1 MNLGVPLFEAL
12 EVTKRYSGLTAVDGV
27 SFHVDRGEI
36 FGIAGPNGAGKT
48 TLFDVVTGMVKLSS
62 GRVQFRGQS
71 IEAASVSNITRMGV
85 ARTFQKPSVFDSQ
98 TVLAN
103 AVVGS
108 QFGSTSNHWW
118 LALRKSNPVWERA
131 VRELEFIGLG
141 SRQTDLAGSLP
152 VFDKKRLMI
161 ASALASEP
169 EILFLDEPF
178 GGLTPAEIDE
188 LIELIRKVNEREITI
203 VLIEHVMTALMALS
217 NRVLIM
223 NQGKTL
229 IQGDPATVMRDPE
242 VVRVYLGK
250 KGSEN
255 VERQL
260 ADPEHMEEKQT

>member
-1 MNLGVPLFEAL
+1 MNSGTPLFEAFG
-12 EVTKRYSGLTAVDGV
+12 VTKRYSGLTAVDGV
-27 SFHVDRGEI
+27 SFRIDRGEI

-48 TLFDVVTGMVKLSS
+48 TLFDVVTGMVKLTS
-62 GRVQFRGQS
+62 GRVEFDSQP
-71 IEAASVSNITRMGV
+71 IHAASVSNITRMGV
-85 ARTFQKPSVFDSQ
+85 ARTFQKPSVFDTA

-108 QFGSTSNHWW
+108 QFGSKTNHWW
-118 LALRKSNPVWERA
+118 TALGRSKQVWDRA
-131 VRELEFIGLG
+131 VYELDFIGLATRLG
-141 SRQTDLAGSLP
+141 DLAGSLP
-152 VFDKKRLMI
+152 AFDKKRLMI

-178 GGLTPAEIDE
+178 GGLTPPEIDE
-188 LIELIRKVNEREITI
+188 LIELIRRVNARGITV

-242 VVRVYLGK
+242 VGRVYLGK
-250 KGSEN
+250 QGSESI
-255 VERQL
+255 ERQL
-260 ADPEHMEEKQT
+260 SDPQDEGMNRT